1 MVVQGIVLFTFDKY
15 SKSLDSNVP
24 LDAHGNPVTG
34 DVDDVDSTEG
44 EMRPV
49 VDEERVGLTSEAG
62 SQGEFEEVSQTK
74 KKENNDP
81 HCFFNVWKT
90 GMRADIFCMCRRCR
104 GVESRKCYFQL
115 MMVMRMPMNYAVSG
129 RLNSGGRLIATR
141 NDRGVM
147 PD

>member
-1 MVVQGIVLFTFDKY
+1 MLSASPSLSVVSCRIDLSFFFWCALTQPVVVQGIVLFTFDKY

-62 SQGEFEEVSQTK
+62 SQGEFEEVSQ
-74 KKENNDP
+74 KKE
-81 HCFFNVWKT
+81 K
-90 GMRADIFCMCRRCR
+90 G
-104 GVESRKCYFQL
+104 KQ
-115 MMVMRMPMNYAVSG
+115 
-129 RLNSGGRLIATR
+129 
-141 NDRGVM
+141 
-147 PD
+147 